1 VGRLVRV
8 PLTAGAGQAK
18 PAAGHVKANTGQATA
33 GTGAG
38 KPGAG
43 QGKSGH
49 GRSGAAA
56 GGAAQGRVVAAD
68 AGGVTLEINGEQRR
82 FGYAALGAGVVQ
94 IEFDRP
100 GDAPGTGTSAEDRG
114 PESRG
119 PGAEPDGH

>member
-1 VGRLVRV
+1 
-8 PLTAGAGQAK
+8 
-18 PAAGHVKANTGQATA
+18 
-33 GTGAG
+33 
-38 KPGAG
+38 
-43 QGKSGH
+43 
-49 GRSGAAA
+49 
-56 GGAAQGRVVAAD
+56 VVAAD

-100 GDAPGTGTSAEDRG
+100 RDAPGTGTSPEDRG